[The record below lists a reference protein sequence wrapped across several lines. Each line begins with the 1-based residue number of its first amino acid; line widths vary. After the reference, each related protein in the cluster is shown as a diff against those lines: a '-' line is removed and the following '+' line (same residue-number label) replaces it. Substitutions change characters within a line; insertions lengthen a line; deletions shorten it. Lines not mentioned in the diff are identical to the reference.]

1 MQITVTNLMQNTNI
15 WVQDSDSISS
25 EARPTLSSIKGDCI
39 FISSHRFQPILEK
52 TFLYK
57 KKDILTKC
65 AALAFFATLLLNLN
79 IKGAKVWS
87 TGAQDGEGTA
97 EEEKDRGGQAW
108 R

>member
-1 MQITVTNLMQNTNI
+1 MLQEFFSHK
-15 WVQDSDSISS
+15 VQLDQPFLPLKVI
-25 EARPTLSSIKGDCI
+25 AFLSAAIDLSL
-39 FISSHRFQPILEK
+39 FWK
-52 TFLYK
+52 TFLCK

-65 AALAFFATLLLNLN
+65 AALAFFATLLSNLN